1 MAVLSSLSDLIF
13 KDVMKLRGFAG
24 SLLIGCTLFVLILC
38 LHIQSTTAHAD
49 DNLDRAS
56 KIRAALLYYIAK
68 FVELSPVKGE
78 SINIC
83 LVGSDSME
91 DILPS
96 TVEGKLVSG
105 FPIKVQSKKTLTPES
120 ISTCSLVFLGTL
132 SDSELTIVNSTL
144 TKWEGLSVCS
154 EHITTTLNQCVIR
167 LFEENNKARIA
178 VNRNRANKNKV
189 TISSELLDVVLL
201 E

>member
-1 MAVLSSLSDLIF
+1 
-13 KDVMKLRGFAG
+13 MKLRDFAA
-24 SLLIGCTLFVLILC
+24 SLLIGGTLFVLILC
-38 LHIQSTTAHAD
+38 LHIQPTTAHAD
-49 DNLDRAS
+49 DNLERAS
-56 KIRAALLYYIAK
+56 RIRAALLYYIAK
-68 FVELSPVKGE
+68 FVELSPVNGD

-91 DILPS
+91 HILPS

-105 FPIKVQSKKTLTPES
+105 FPIKVQTKKTLTLVES

-132 SDSELTIVNSTL
+132 SESELTIVNSTL

-178 VNRNRANKNKV
+178 VNRNRASKNKV